1 MTTERPCGERNGHT
15 HSSSAADGTFDQPDT
30 AVLPYG
36 GLPPMPRP
44 SVQRGEGSREREIDQ
59 AVVSPS
65 PVAAVAASSVV
76 GGDTSPGSSPHI
88 GVHEAD
94 DSTKNYFDKSNEEE
108 HMDLFISAM
117 GPQNCVDRPQRRA
130 RGALMPPLPS
140 PGEADAGAMMQSE
153 MHTTPMTKTH
163 APDLRV
169 TIYENQELRRE
180 LATVRASLRQA
191 LQTIETRELECVE
204 LHRLVDEMQAQL
216 NGLKSEANLR
226 PTQTDAQGNG
236 EGSTRPETSAFKL
249 QATKD
254 TTGPQIIGKHE
265 SKEEWRMTPSRELFA
280 AEVKHDVHT
289 EASTTTAIAAVKVN
303 ATDAPTTVGETISM
317 EQLCEERDRLAKEL
331 AQTKI
336 VLAEQETVL
345 DRLGLRFPYP
355 GALVGAARRTIP
367 AFEPLRKSRK
377 QKPGPLVVDRKTQ
390 MRGERAERRE

>member
-30 AVLPYG
+30 AVLLYG
-36 GLPPMPRP
+36 GLPPMPKP
-44 SVQRGEGSREREIDQ
+44 SVQRGEGSMEREFDQ
-59 AVVSPS
+59 AAVSPS

-94 DSTKNYFDKSNEEE
+94 DPTKNFDNSTEEE

-117 GPQNCVDRPQRRA
+117 SPQNCVDRPQRRA

-163 APDLRV
+163 TPDLRV
-169 TIYENQELRRE
+169 TMYENQELRRE

-216 NGLKSEANLR
+216 NGLKPEANLR

-236 EGSTRPETSAFKL
+236 EGSTRPEKSAFKL

-254 TTGPQIIGKHE
+254 TTGPQIIGKYE

-280 AEVKHDVHT
+280 AEVKHDAHT
-289 EASTTTAIAAVKVN
+289 EASTTTAIAAVKMN
-303 ATDAPTTVGETISM
+303 ATDAPTTVEETISM
-317 EQLCEERDRLAKEL
+317 GQLCEERDRLAKEL

-336 VLAEQETVL
+336 VVAEQETVL

-355 GALVGAARRTIP
+355 GALVAAARRTIP

-377 QKPGPLVVDRKTQ
+377 QKPGPLVVDRTTQ